1 MLEGDV
7 FVGDFW
13 AAGLATS
20 ARVVFFGGSGLIE
33 IVAARSPAA
42 RSASTGS
49 CSGIG
54 ARTEHLHGV
63 RHDIET
69 GALLTFLVLPFAG
82 LNAAFDV
89 DHRPFFQ
96 VLLADLG
103 EFSPSGDAVP
113 LGALL
118 ALPIAVFVG
127 FVGGHGE
134 IGDGLAASRIAR
146 FRIAAQA
153 ADENDLVYGHG
164 PPYDGEDSTRGRKK
178 EMRGEVAGRYRL
190 ELYQGL
196 TEVQIDNCM
205 EAA

>member
-1 MLEGDV
+1 MLKGDV

-20 ARVVFFGGSGLIE
+20 ARVVSFGGSGLIE
-33 IVAARSPAA
+33 VVAARSPAA
-42 RSASTGS
+42 RSSSASNCCGV
-49 CSGIG
+49 G

-63 RHDIET
+63 RHDIKA
-69 GALLTFLVLPFAG
+69 GALLAFLVLPFSR

-118 ALPIAVFVG
+118 SFAIAVFVG

-134 IGDGLAASRIAR
+134 IGDGLAASGIAR
-146 FRIAAQA
+146 FRIAAQS

-164 PPYDGEDSTRGRKK
+164 NPLTTAKIA
-178 EMRGEVAGRYRL
+178 RGEEKRKCVGKLRAS
-190 ELYQGL
+190 
-196 TEVQIDNCM
+196 T
-205 EAA
+205 A